1 MGKTLLSLPF
11 KENFPRRSTSGSE
24 FNTGTGSAAHKNV
37 YKVVLLK
44 PLLNTIT
51 KQPFMKVNLR
61 IIVFSA

>member
-37 YKVVLLK
+37 YKVYKKMFIKKNVYK
-44 PLLNTIT
+44 NVYQTTP
-51 KQPFMKVNLR
+51 
-61 IIVFSA
+61 